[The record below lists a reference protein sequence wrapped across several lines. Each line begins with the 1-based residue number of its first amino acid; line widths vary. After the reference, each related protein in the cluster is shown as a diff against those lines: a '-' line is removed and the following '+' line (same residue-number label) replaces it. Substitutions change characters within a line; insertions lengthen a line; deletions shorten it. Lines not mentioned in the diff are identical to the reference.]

1 MYILLFKM
9 LAGDGERLSSFE
21 ATTSGGCSVWFLV
34 VIPFLLRNLRELN
47 TTANNQNQDKIS
59 FLLSC
64 LFGTLDGSDLM
75 KQNCSSN
82 VSRRIYDRLV
92 GLTPGSTSAFK
103 IQPAKHLCDPCGVV
117 YIILFPRVV

>member
-1 MYILLFKM
+1 M

-92 GLTPGSTSAFK
+92 GFDSWIHVGLQDSASEAPVRPLWCCIYNFVS
-103 IQPAKHLCDPCGVV
+103 ARGVA
-117 YIILFPRVV
+117 

>member
-1 MYILLFKM
+1 M

-92 GLTPGSTSAFK
+92 GFDSWIHVGLQDSASEAPVRPLWCCIYNFVSSR
-103 IQPAKHLCDPCGVV
+103 GVA
-117 YIILFPRVV
+117 